1 MDKRIIFGQI
11 GEKVSKTVYYSKKS
25 CIFAKKLANN
35 RIMEE
40 IKTQLPDNAFRELSE
55 GEKYEPLMSPKGQYP
70 EVNSWSVTWGILM
83 AMLFSAAAAYL
94 GLKVGQVFEA
104 AIPIAIIAVGVSTA
118 ARRSKA
124 LGENVII
131 QSIGACSGAV
141 VAGAIFTLPAI
152 YILQAKYPEMSAS
165 FLKIFFASLLGGIIG
180 ILFLIPFRK
189 YFVSDMHGKYP
200 FPEATATT
208 QVLVS
213 GAKGGNQAKPLLLA
227 GIVGGLYD
235 FIVATF
241 GWWNENFTSRVVEW
255 GQSLA
260 EQAKLVFKINT
271 GAAVLGLGY
280 IIGFKYALIITLGS
294 LSVWWLIVPGLS
306 LLFGSEVLNQWDPS
320 ITTAVGDMS
329 PEQIF
334 KAYGKSIGIG
344 GIAMAGIIGI
354 IKGAVSLAAKEM
366 KGGGEAAEAQQR
378 TQRDLPFK
386 FIAIAS
392 VVTIVVTFLFFWFG
406 VMDGNMLQALVAI
419 VLVAVIAFLFTTVA
433 ANAIAIVGSNPVSG
447 MTLMTLILASVVMVG
462 VGLQGTSGMVAALIM
477 GGVVCTALSMAGAF
491 ITDLK
496 IGYWL
501 GTTPRKQE
509 SWKFLGTLVS
519 AATVGGV
526 MMLLNETYGFASGQL
541 AAPQAN
547 AMAAVIDPLM
557 NGVGAPWVLY
567 AIGAAIAIVLTL
579 CKVPALAFA
588 LGMFIPLE
596 LNVPLLVGGAVN
608 WYVTTRKKDKAENE
622 ARGEKGTLIASGF
635 IAGGALMGV
644 VSALLRFGGFN
655 PISESWLANPLSEV
669 LSLVAYVLL
678 IAYFIRATK
687 VEKE

>member
-1 MDKRIIFGQI
+1 MEQDKD
-11 GEKVSKTVYYSKKS
+11 
-25 CIFAKKLANN
+25 
-35 RIMEE
+35 MM
-40 IKTQLPDNAFRELSE
+40 QLPENAFRELHE
-55 GEKYEPLMSPKGQYP
+55 GEHYEPLMSPRENYP
-70 EVNSWSVTWGILM
+70 EVNAWSVTWGVIM

-118 ARRSKA
+118 ARRNKA

-165 FLKIFFASLLGGIIG
+165 FLKIFISSLLGGIIG

-227 GIVGGLYD
+227 GLIGGLYD
-235 FIVATF
+235 FVVATF
-241 GWWNENFTSRVVEW
+241 GWWNENFTTRVMVW
-255 GQSLA
+255 GETLA
-260 EQAKLVFKINT
+260 DKAKLVFKVNT

-280 IIGFKYALIITLGS
+280 IVGLKYAFIICLGS
-294 LSVWWLIVPGLS
+294 LAVWWVIVPGMA
-306 LLFGSEVLNQWDPS
+306 LLFPDTVLNAWNPT
-320 ITTAVGDMS
+320 ITTPVGDMA
-329 PEQIF
+329 PEVIF
-334 KAYGKSIGIG
+334 KEYGKSIGIG

-354 IKGAVSLAAKEM
+354 IKSWGIIVQSVKRLTGGNTVTTDGTHEAANAGGAQTKRTELDIPFKLIAVGAVA
-366 KGGGEAAEAQQR
+366 
-378 TQRDLPFK
+378 TIIIT
-386 FIAIAS
+386 FI
-392 VVTIVVTFLFFWFG
+392 FFWFG
-406 VMDGNMLQALVAI
+406 VMEGNMLFALVGI

-447 MTLMTLILASVVMVG
+447 MTLMTLILASVVMVA
-462 VGLQGTSGMVAALIM
+462 VGLKGTGGMVAALIM
-477 GGVVCTALSMAGAF
+477 GGVVCTALSMAGSF

-501 GTTPRKQE
+501 GTTPKKQE
-509 SWKFLGTLVS
+509 TWKFLGTLVS

-526 MMLLNETYGFASGQL
+526 MMLLNETYGFASGSL

-557 NGVGAPWVLY
+557 NGIGAPWVLY
-567 AIGAAIAIVLTL
+567 GIGAIIAIVLTW
-579 CKVPALAFA
+579 CGIPALAFA

-596 LNVPLLVGGAVN
+596 LNTPLLVGGAIN
-608 WYVTTRKKDKAENE
+608 WYVTTRSKNE
-622 ARGEKGTLIASGF
+622 AVNKERGEKGNLLASGF

-644 VSALLRFGGFN
+644 VSAILRFAGVSFDYEEWWGN
-655 PISESWLANPLSEV
+655 SASEL
-669 LSLVAYVLL
+669 LSLAAYILL
-678 IAYFIRATK
+678 IVYFIKATK
-687 VEKE
+687 K

>member
-1 MDKRIIFGQI
+1 
-11 GEKVSKTVYYSKKS
+11 
-25 CIFAKKLANN
+25 
-35 RIMEE
+35 MEE
-40 IKTQLPDNAFRELSE
+40 KEKAAVGLPDNAFRELKE
-55 GEKYEPLMSPKGQYP
+55 GESYEPLMSPDKSYP
-70 EVNSWSVTWGILM
+70 EVNAWSVTWGVIM

-118 ARRSKA
+118 AKRSKA

-131 QSIGACSGAV
+131 QSIGACSGSV

-152 YILQAKYPEMSAS
+152 YILQAKYPEMTAS
-165 FLKIFFASLLGGIIG
+165 FINIFISSLLGGIIG

-189 YFVSDMHGKYP
+189 YFVQDMHGKYP

-213 GAKGGNQAKPLLLA
+213 GEKGGDQARPLLIA

-241 GWWNENFTSRVVEW
+241 GWWNENFTTRVVAW
-255 GQSLA
+255 GQQLA
-260 EQAKLVFKINT
+260 DQAKLVFKVNT

-280 IIGFKYALIITLGS
+280 IIGFRYALIICLGS
-294 LSVWWLIVPGLS
+294 LAVWWLIVPGIALIW
-306 LLFGSEVLNQWDPS
+306 GDAVLNQWDPS

-354 IKGAVSLAAKEM
+354 IKSWGIIKSAVGLAAKEM
-366 KGGGEAAEAQQR
+366 KGGKADSAMAKR
-378 TQRDLPFK
+378 TQRDLSFR
-386 FIAIAS
+386 FIGIAS
-392 VVTIVVTFLFFWFG
+392 ILTIVITFIFFWFG
-406 VMDGNMLQALVAI
+406 VMDGNMLFALVGI
-419 VLVAVIAFLFTTVA
+419 VLVSLIAFLFTTVA

-447 MTLMTLILASVVMVG
+447 MTLMTLILASVVMVAI
-462 VGLQGTSGMVAALIM
+462 GLSGTSGMLAALIM
-477 GGVVCTALSMAGAF
+477 GGVVCTALSVAGSF

-509 SWKFLGTLVS
+509 QWKFLGVLVS

-526 MMLLNETYGFASGQL
+526 MLLLNETYGFASGQL

-557 NGVGAPWVLY
+557 NGVGAPWTLY
-567 AIGAAIAIVLTL
+567 AIGAAIAIILTF
-579 CKVPALAFA
+579 CKIPALAFA

-596 LNVPLLVGGAVN
+596 LNIPLLVGGAVN
-608 WYVTTRKKDKAENE
+608 WWVTTRSNDENVNKE
-622 ARGEKGTLIASGF
+622 RGELGTLIASGF

-644 VSALLRFGGFN
+644 VSALLRFAGFN
-655 PISESWLANPLSEV
+655 PINEVWLSSPSSEL
-669 LSLVAYVLL
+669 LSLAAYMLL
-678 IAYFIRATK
+678 IAYFIMATRK
-687 VEKE
+687 KEKKN

>member
-1 MDKRIIFGQI
+1 
-11 GEKVSKTVYYSKKS
+11 
-25 CIFAKKLANN
+25 
-35 RIMEE
+35 MEE
-40 IKTQLPDNAFRELSE
+40 KEMLHELPENAFRELHE
-55 GEKYEPLMSPKGQYP
+55 GEKYEPLMSPEGHYP
-70 EVNSWSVTWGILM
+70 EVNTWSVTWGVLM
-83 AMLFSAAAAYL
+83 AVLFSAAAAYL

-118 ARRSKA
+118 TKRSKA

-165 FLKIFFASLLGGIIG
+165 FLKVFMASALGGALG

-208 QVLVS
+208 QVLVTGIKAPSSSPEGDTIDSAHKTNEAPS
-213 GAKGGNQAKPLLLA
+213 GAVGGASVLVSA
-227 GIVGGLYD
+227 GLIGGLYD
-235 FIVATF
+235 FVVATF
-241 GWWNENFTSRVVEW
+241 GWWNENVTTRMMDW
-255 GQSLA
+255 GVALA
-260 EQAKLVFKINT
+260 DKAKFVFKVNT
-271 GAAVLGLGY
+271 SAAVLGLGY
-280 IIGFKYALIITLGS
+280 IIGLKYALFICLGS
-294 LSVWWLIVPGLS
+294 LFIWWLVVPGIG
-306 LLFGSEVLNQWDPS
+306 LLFHDQVLTIGSATSAL
-320 ITTAVGDMS
+320 TVGEMS

-334 KAYGKSIGIG
+334 TTYARSIGIG

-354 IKGAVSLAAKEM
+354 IKSWGVIKSAVSLAGRELS
-366 KGGGEAAEAQQR
+366 GGRAEVVPQR
-378 TQRDLPFK
+378 TQRDLSFR

-392 VVTIVVTFLFFWFG
+392 LSALLVTFVFFWFG
-406 VMDGNMLQALVAI
+406 VMHNLWFAVVSIL
-419 VLVAVIAFLFTTVA
+419 LVAVIAFLFTTVA

-447 MTLMTLILASVVMVG
+447 MTLMTLILASVVLAA
-462 VGLQGTSGMVAALIM
+462 VGLSGTEGMVAALIM

-496 IGYWL
+496 IGYWI

-526 MMLLNETYGFASGQL
+526 IMLLNETYGFASGEL

-547 AMAAVIDPLM
+547 AMAAVIEPVM
-557 NGVGAPWVLY
+557 NGQGAPWLLY
-567 AIGAAIAIVLTL
+567 AIGAVIAIVLTL
-579 CKVPALAFA
+579 CKIPALPVA
-588 LGMFIPLE
+588 LGMFIPLQ
-596 LNVPLLVGGAVN
+596 LNIPLLVGGAVS
-608 WYVTTRKKDKAENE
+608 WFVTTRSKNE
-622 ARGEKGTLIASGF
+622 AVNKARGERGTLIASGF

-644 VSALLRFGGFN
+644 VSALMRFGNLNFV
-655 PISESWLANPLSEV
+655 SEAWMQNPLSEFCA
-669 LSLVAYVLL
+669 LAAYVLL
-678 IAYFIRATK
+678 IGYFVWASK
-687 VEKE
+687 KAA

>member
-1 MDKRIIFGQI
+1 MKA
-11 GEKVSKTVYYSKKS
+11 EKET
-25 CIFAKKLANN
+25 
-35 RIMEE
+35 M
-40 IKTQLPDNAFRELSE
+40 QLPENAFRELNE
-55 GEKYEPLMSPKGQYP
+55 GEKYEPLMPAGESVP
-70 EVNSWSVTWGILM
+70 EVNAWSVTWGVIM
-83 AMLFSAAAAYL
+83 AMVFSAAAAYL

-118 ARRSKA
+118 TKRNRA

-165 FLKIFFASLLGGIIG
+165 FVNIFISSLLGGIIG

-213 GAKGGNQAKPLLLA
+213 GAKGGAQAKPLLIA
-227 GIVGGLYD
+227 GLVGGLYD

-241 GWWNENFTSRVVEW
+241 GWWNENVTSYLLPF
-255 GQSLA
+255 GQTVA
-260 EQAKLVFKINT
+260 EKAKLVFKCNT

-280 IIGFKYALIITLGS
+280 IIGLRYALIITLGS
-294 LSVWWLIVPGLS
+294 LFIWWLVVPGMAIIFS
-306 LLFGSEVLNQWDPS
+306 DTVLNQWNPA
-320 ITTAVGDMS
+320 ITTAVGDMM
-329 PEQIF
+329 PGEIF
-334 KAYGKSIGIG
+334 TAYGKSIGIG
-344 GIAMAGIIGI
+344 AIAMAGIIGI
-354 IKGAVSLAAKEM
+354 IKSKDIIIGAVKRLKPDSPSTPSSQSSPSSQSTQSSQSPQGAL
-366 KGGGEAAEAQQR
+366 R
-378 TQRDLPFK
+378 TERDLPFR

-392 VVTIVVTFLFFWFG
+392 ALTILITFVFFWLG
-406 VMDGNMLQALVAI
+406 VMDGNLLFALVAI
-419 VLVAVIAFLFTTVA
+419 VLTAVIAFLFTTVA

-462 VGLQGTSGMVAALIM
+462 VGLKGTGGMVAALIM
-477 GGVVCTALSMAGAF
+477 GGVVCTALSMAGSF

-509 SWKFLGTLVS
+509 TWKFLGTLVS

-557 NGVGAPWVLY
+557 NGVGAPWALY
-567 AIGAAIAIVLTL
+567 AIGALLAIVLTY
-579 CKVPALAFA
+579 CKVPALPFA

-608 WYVTTRKKDKAENE
+608 WFVTTRSKDAAVNKE
-622 ARGEKGTLIASGF
+622 RGEKGNLIASGF

-644 VSALLRFGGFN
+644 VSALMRFGGIQFQYG
-655 PISESWLANPLSEV
+655 EWWGNPLSEL
-669 LSLVAYVLL
+669 LSLVAYILL
-678 IAYFIRATK
+678 ITYFIRATRTGK
-687 VEKE
+687 

>member
-1 MDKRIIFGQI
+1 MEDK
-11 GEKVSKTVYYSKKS
+11 EKEAVS
-25 CIFAKKLANN
+25 
-35 RIMEE
+35 
-40 IKTQLPDNAFRELSE
+40 LPENAFSELKE
-55 GEKYEPLMSPKGQYP
+55 GEEYQPIMSPEKTYP
-70 EVNSWSVTWGILM
+70 EVNGWSVTWGILM

-118 ARRSKA
+118 AHRSKA

-165 FLKIFFASLLGGIIG
+165 FLKIFISSLLGGIIG

-189 YFVSDMHGKYP
+189 YFVKEMHGKYP

-213 GAKGGNQAKPLLLA
+213 GAKGGSQAKPLIIA
-227 GIVGGLYD
+227 GIIGGLYD

-241 GWWNENFTSRVVEW
+241 GWWNENFTTRVIGW
-255 GQSLA
+255 GQLLA
-260 EQAKLVFKINT
+260 DKAKLVFKVNT

-280 IIGFKYALIITLGS
+280 IIGLKYALIICLGS
-294 LSVWWLIVPGLS
+294 VAVWWLIVPGMS
-306 LLFGSEVLNQWDPS
+306 ILFHDQVLNMWDPS
-320 ITTAVGDMS
+320 ITDAVGAMS

-354 IKGAVSLAAKEM
+354 IKSWGIIKSAVSLAGKEL
-366 KGGGEAAEAQQR
+366 KGGSSEEKKVAR
-378 TQRDLPFK
+378 TQRDLSFK
-386 FIAIAS
+386 IIAIGS
-392 VVTIVVTFLFFWFG
+392 ICTILITFIFFWFG
-406 VMDGNMLQALVAI
+406 VMDNLLFAI
-419 VLVAVIAFLFTTVA
+419 VGILLVTIIAFLFTTVA

-447 MTLMTLILASVVMVG
+447 MTLMTLILASVVMVA
-462 VGLQGTSGMVAALIM
+462 VGLKGPAGMLAALIM
-477 GGVVCTALSMAGAF
+477 GGVVCTALSMAGSF

-509 SWKFLGTLVS
+509 TWKFLGTLVS

-526 MMLLNETYGFASGQL
+526 MMLLNETYGFTSGQL

-557 NGVGAPWVLY
+557 NGVGAPWILY
-567 AIGAAIAIVLTL
+567 AIGAAIAIILTF
-579 CKVPALAFA
+579 CHVPALAFA
-588 LGMFIPLE
+588 LGMFIPIE
-596 LNVPLLVGGAVN
+596 LNIPLLVGGAIN
-608 WYVTTRKKDKAENE
+608 WYVTTRSKDSSINKE
-622 ARGEKGTLIASGF
+622 RGEKGTLLASGF

-644 VSALLRFGGFN
+644 VSALLRFGGIN
-655 PISESWLANPLSEV
+655 LVNDAWLANPMSEV
-669 LSLVAYVLL
+669 CSL
-678 IAYFIRATK
+678 IAYIFLILYFIKASK
-687 VEKE
+687 

>member
-1 MDKRIIFGQI
+1 
-11 GEKVSKTVYYSKKS
+11 
-25 CIFAKKLANN
+25 
-35 RIMEE
+35 MEE
-40 IKTQLPDNAFRELSE
+40 IKTQLPENAFRELQE
-55 GEKYEPLMSPKGQYP
+55 GEEYEPLMSPHGQYP
-70 EVNSWSVTWGILM
+70 EVNTWSVTWGVIM

-118 ARRSKA
+118 AKRNKA

-152 YILQAKYPEMSAS
+152 YILQAKYGTEMSAS
-165 FLKIFFASLLGGIIG
+165 FLQVFMASALGGILG

-189 YFVSDMHGKYP
+189 YFVKDMHGKYP

-213 GAKGGNQAKPLLLA
+213 GAKGGDQAKPLIVA
-227 GIVGGLYD
+227 GLIGGLYD

-241 GWWNENFTSRVVEW
+241 GWWNEVVTTRMVGFGETI
-255 GQSLA
+255 A
-260 EQAKLVFKINT
+260 EKAKLVFKINT

-280 IIGFKYALIITLGS
+280 IIGLKYALFICLGS
-294 LSVWWLIVPGLS
+294 LAVWWLIVPGMS
-306 LLFGSEVLNQWDPS
+306 ILFHDTVLNVGGAT
-320 ITTAVGDMS
+320 ITQTVGEMS
-329 PEQIF
+329 PEVIF
-334 KAYGKSIGIG
+334 RTYARSIGIG

-354 IKGAVSLAAKEM
+354 VKSWGIIKSAVSLAGREL
-366 KGGGEAAEAQQR
+366 KGNAGADSVAVR
-378 TQRDLPFK
+378 TQRDISFK
-386 FIAIAS
+386 FIAIAAIIS
-392 VVTIVVTFLFFWFG
+392 LLVTFVFFWLGVMENLWFAVVAILVVTFI
-406 VMDGNMLQALVAI
+406 D
-419 VLVAVIAFLFTTVA
+419 FLFTTVA
-433 ANAIAIVGSNPVSG
+433 ANAIAIVGTNPVSG
-447 MTLMTLILASVVMVG
+447 MTLMTLILASVVLSA
-462 VGLQGTSGMVAALIM
+462 VGLKGTHGMVAALIM

-501 GTTPRKQE
+501 GTTPKKQE

-526 MMLLNETYGFASGQL
+526 IMLLNETYGFASGQL

-547 AMAAVIDPLM
+547 AMAAVIEPVM
-557 NGVGAPWVLY
+557 SGQGAPWVLY
-567 AIGAAIAIVLTL
+567 GIGAVLAL
-579 CKVPALAFA
+579 IINFCGMPALAVA

-596 LNVPLLVGGAVN
+596 LNTPLVVGGLIN
-608 WYVTTRKKDKAENE
+608 WFVTTRSKDKAVNE
-622 ARGEKGTLIASGF
+622 ARGERGTLIASGF

-644 VSALLRFGGFN
+644 VSALMRFGGLNFV
-655 PISESWLANPLSEV
+655 SEEWLANPLSE
-669 LSLVAYVLL
+669 LAALAAYILL
-678 IAYFIRATK
+678 ICYFIRATK
-687 VEKE
+687 TSKEA